1 MSHDCGVGSCLTS
14 ADDTRRSAIILPE
27 LLETSWCRRACRRDH
42 RQPSNAGRSSRG
54 GSHALKDQLR
64 DADYAALHISSCLRA
79 MPGPNSSCDRKFLSF
94 SDRFHSTPAAALTF
108 SLLVSPGF
116 RVLPEDEEGCK
127 STRHFQ
133 LFFLECHSLSEPEFR
148 VVEKFLLFPSEY
160 NISFLVPCAC
170 LSPD

>member
-1 MSHDCGVGSCLTS
+1 
-14 ADDTRRSAIILPE
+14 
-27 LLETSWCRRACRRDH
+27 
-42 RQPSNAGRSSRG
+42 
-54 GSHALKDQLR
+54 
-64 DADYAALHISSCLRA
+64 

-94 SDRFHSTPAAALTF
+94 PDRFHSTPAAALTF

-148 VVEKFLLFPSEY
+148 VVEKFLLFPSNAGKLVSDEII
-160 NISFLVPCAC
+160 NNLIEKKISFKKIKKKIIF
-170 LSPD
+170 